1 MTDPFDSRPPPPPQ
15 RRMIS
20 EMTMPSV
27 VGVLCPDVTTALA
40 AKERFVA
47 QLRSVDPALV
57 EAFED
62 FLLDY
67 SAPR

>member
-1 MTDPFDSRPPPPPQ
+1 MTDPYDSRPPPPPP
-15 RRMIS
+15 RRSVS
-20 EMTMPSV
+20 EMTLPSV
-27 VGVLCPDVTTALA
+27 VGVLCPDVTSALA

-47 QLRSVDPALV
+47 KLRSVDPALV
-57 EAFED
+57 EAFEE